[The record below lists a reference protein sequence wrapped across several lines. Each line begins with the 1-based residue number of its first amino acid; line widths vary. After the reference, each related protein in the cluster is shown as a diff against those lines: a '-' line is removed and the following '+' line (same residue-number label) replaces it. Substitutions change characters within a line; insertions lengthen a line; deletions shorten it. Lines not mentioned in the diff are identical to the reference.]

1 MPTIKRPPARFLL
14 APLCALTL
22 NPFVASAWSIEGHQ
36 TVAII
41 AAKRLKST
49 TASRVSALLGSLSLA
64 DIAICPDE
72 VRNLEE
78 HHTTMSAVCSDVFP
92 DPPTG
97 TSQWHFI
104 NLPVKQQSFTPT
116 PADFPTVCHNN
127 NCVTSQIPIFLAVL
141 AASKAT
147 DSAATK
153 LKELQALSFVV
164 HFVGDVHQPLHSAE
178 RNDDAGGNAE
188 VVKFF
193 SQTAKLHGIW
203 DSQIVTRIDATPQSL
218 ANDLT
223 PEIAS
228 AASAST
234 ANPLDWAIQ
243 AYVFARDVSY
253 KGIPAANGNH
263 TVATLG
269 QPYQNSASPV
279 VRQQIARAGVRL
291 ANALNKALP

>member
-1 MPTIKRPPARFLL
+1 MPARAFLAL
-14 APLCALTL
+14 LCAVAL
-22 NPFVASAWSIEGHQ
+22 NPFVASAWSVEGHQ

-49 TASRVSALLGSLSLA
+49 TAARVSSLLGSLSLA

-78 HHTTMSAVCSDVFP
+78 HHTTMSAVCSEVFP

-97 TSQWHFI
+97 TALWHFI
-104 NLPVKQQSFTPT
+104 NLPIKQPGFTPT
-116 PADFPTVCHNN
+116 ASDFPAVCHND
-127 NCVTSQIPIFLAVL
+127 NCVTARIPMFLVVL
-141 AASKAT
+141 AASKPT
-147 DSAATK
+147 DSAADK

-164 HFVGDVHQPLHSAE
+164 HFIGDVHQPLHSAD
-178 RNDDAGGNAE
+178 RNGDSGGNAE

-193 SQTAKLHGIW
+193 SQIAKLHGIW
-203 DSQIVTRIDATPQSL
+203 DTQIVTRIDATPPSL
-218 ANDLT
+218 ASDLT
-223 PEIAS
+223 QEIT
-228 AASAST
+228 AAAAEPPGT
-234 ANPLDWAIQ
+234 QTDWAIQ

-253 KGIPAANGNH
+253 KGIPAASGSH
-263 TVATLG
+263 PVATLG
-269 QPYQNSASPV
+269 QPYQNTASPV